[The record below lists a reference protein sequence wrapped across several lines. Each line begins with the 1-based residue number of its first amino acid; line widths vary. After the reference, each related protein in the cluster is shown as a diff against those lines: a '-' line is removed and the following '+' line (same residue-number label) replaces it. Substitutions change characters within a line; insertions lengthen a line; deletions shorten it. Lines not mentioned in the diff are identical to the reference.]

1 MKKILPFIKKTLKAI
16 LWVVV
21 IFVLVFLIV
30 AGVIQIPSVQ
40 NKIVNYATTFVSNKT
55 HTKVEIE
62 NVGISFPKSV
72 VLEGLFLEDLQHDT
86 LLYVDKLKVNIVF
99 KDLLFNRI
107 TVNNIELENLTAN
120 LYNTSTDSLFN
131 YNFLLEAFSDT
142 TSQPSVESEP
152 SSNWTFS
159 LDNVS
164 LKNIRIRYDDAFAGM
179 NVKATLYKLELAMD
193 ELNIEK
199 SLYRIDDLL
208 VERLNAHVL
217 IHKTSESKDEISDF
231 ILPRITAN
239 NIQINNSVV
248 KYADL
253 PNHQSVTAVMKRFE
267 LKKGD

>member
-86 LLYVDKLKVNIVF
+86 LLNVDKLKVNIVL

-107 TVNNIELENLTAN
+107 TVNNIKLENLTAN

-142 TSQPSVESEP
+142 TSQPS
-152 SSNWTFS
+152 
-159 LDNVS
+159 
-164 LKNIRIRYDDAFAGM
+164 
-179 NVKATLYKLELAMD
+179 
-193 ELNIEK
+193 
-199 SLYRIDDLL
+199 
-208 VERLNAHVL
+208 
-217 IHKTSESKDEISDF
+217 
-231 ILPRITAN
+231 
-239 NIQINNSVV
+239 
-248 KYADL
+248 
-253 PNHQSVTAVMKRFE
+253 
-267 LKKGD
+267 